1 MDWIKQKQHQIE
13 NRNMIL
19 TNKLL
24 LL

>member
-1 MDWIKQKQHQIE
+1 MDGIKQKQHHIE